1 MLEAIGFDVMSYASL
16 QHKAPAAFAQSAHES
31 RSDRY
36 GFVPTSEVIAGL
48 QKAGFHPTH
57 AIQAKSRD
65 ESRQHY
71 TKHMLRFRRQGE
83 AIAGMVPEVVM
94 LNSHDG
100 TSSYQLIGGLFRFVC
115 FNGLMVGDMY
125 SQIRVMHQKDQVRDV
140 IEGSYTVI
148 DESKKAL
155 SRALEMGRVM
165 LSTDERRLLATTA
178 HAERFGAS
186 EIAGCVTVE
195 HLLKPRREADTNN
208 DLFSVMNRIQEN
220 VIRGGVKAWGRN
232 QQNRMR
238 QVTTR
243 EVKGIDQTV
252 SLNRALWNAAET
264 LMQLKTGY

>member
-1 MLEAIGFDVMSYASL
+1 MSTAIGFEVLSNQSL
-16 QHKAPAAFAQSAHES
+16 QQLAPAAFAQSAHES

-57 AIQAKSRD
+57 ATQAKSRKED
-65 ESRQHY
+65 RQQH
-71 TKHMLRFRRQGE
+71 TKHMLRFRREGE

-100 TSSYQLIGGLFRFVC
+100 SSSYQLIGGLFRFVC

-148 DESKKAL
+148 DESRKAL
-155 SRALEMGRVM
+155 TRAQEMGKVM
-165 LSTDERRLLATTA
+165 LSQDECRLLATTA

-186 EIAGCVTVE
+186 EMAGWIKLE
-195 HLLKPRREADTNN
+195 HLLAPRRQADTNN

-232 QQNRMR
+232 PRNRESR
-238 QVTTR
+238 RITTR

-264 LMQLKTGY
+264 LMQLKAA

>member
-1 MLEAIGFDVMSYASL
+1 MLQANDFNVLSDLSL
-16 QHKAPAAFAQSAHES
+16 RQMAPAAFAQSAHES

-48 QKAGFHPTH
+48 LKAGFHPTH
-57 AIQAKSRD
+57 AIQAKSRIED
-65 ESRQHY
+65 RQQH

-100 TSSYQLIGGLFRFVC
+100 TSSYQLFGGLFRFVC

-155 SRALEMGRVM
+155 SRAQEMGKVM

-186 EIAGCVTVE
+186 DIAGWVGVE

-220 VIRGGVKAWGRN
+220 VIQGGIKVWGRN
-232 QQNRMR
+232 RQNRDSR
-238 QVTTR
+238 RITTR
-243 EVKGIDQTV
+243 AVKGIDQTV
-252 SLNRALWNAAET
+252 SLNRALWNAAES
-264 LMQLKTGY
+264 LMQLKCA